1 MRLRNKNHGFTLI
14 ELLILVVILTIFLS
28 AVLPLVVKNVYLN
41 YQAKLKLKAQ
51 QAALVRIEELRAQ
64 DFNTLANGTFTVS
77 SIPKAI
83 GTVEISHDIDADGS
97 DESDIVLA
105 VAKVSYPVRGEL
117 QDVVIRTYI
126 SKTGVGK

>member
-1 MRLRNKNHGFTLI
+1 MRLRNQNQGFTLI

-51 QAALVRIEELRAQ
+51 QAALVKIEELRGQ
-64 DFNTLANGTFTVS
+64 DFNTLTSGTFVVS

-83 GTVEISHDIDADGS
+83 GTVEISHDIDGNGS
-97 DESDIVLA
+97 NETDIVA
-105 VAKVSYPVRGEL
+105 AAAKVSYPIRGE
-117 QDVVIRTYI
+117 QKDVVIRTYI
-126 SKTGVGK
+126 SKTGIGK